1 MGFERGGNR
10 GGNGR
15 GGFSGGRSGGRFGGG
30 RGGDRGGSRGGFREK
45 PAMHKAVCDECGKDC
60 EVPFRPS
67 NDKPIFCDACFG
79 GKREGS
85 RNESRSSSRSSAPVA
100 DFSKQFLEIND
111 KLNKLISLLEKS
123 SAVEVEVKNEAEKEI
138 KKVAK
143 KTVAKKSISK
153 KK

>member
-15 GGFSGGRSGGRFGGG
+15 GGFSGGRSGGKFGGG

-85 RNESRSSSRSSAPVA
+85 RNESRSSSRSSAPLA

-123 SAVEVEVKNEAEKEI
+123 SVVEVKNEEEKEI

-143 KTVAKKSISK
+143 KSVAKKSISK